1 MTRPTNKNPGLNAS
15 RRDLLKLMGVASALP
30 LLGACSSLGGTANK
44 NLSAR
49 VVVVGGGFGGATA
62 AKYLKRSAPD
72 LQVTLIE
79 PNKVFYTCPFSNLVL
94 AGMRTMDSI
103 GHNYDELRELG
114 VQVIHTTAEDVDPVA
129 KVVSLGD
136 GGKVR
141 YEKLLLSPGIDI
153 RWDALEG
160 YDQAAAEKV
169 PHAWK
174 AGDQTRLLRR
184 QIEAMD
190 DGGVFVLSAP
200 ANPFRCPP
208 GPYERASL
216 VAHYLSQHKPRSK
229 VLILDAKDNFSKQ
242 GLFMQGWKDVHG
254 DRIEW
259 VGLSG
264 DGKVVRVDADK
275 REVATEFGTIH
286 KASVLNVVP
295 PQKAGYIADRAGVT
309 NESGWVPVNPVTFES
324 TQVKDVYVVGDA
336 TIAAPMPK
344 SGFAANA
351 QGKVAAAAIIASL
364 DGQPPLEPSWANTCY
379 SLISP
384 EYGISVAAVYRIQE
398 GNIKET
404 SGGVSASDASATVRQ
419 LEADYAVGWYR
430 AIAQDTWGT
439 RRG

>member
-1 MTRPTNKNPGLNAS
+1 MTKSNIKNQGLNSS
-15 RRDLLKLMGVASALP
+15 RRDLLKLMGAASALP
-30 LLGACSSLGGTANK
+30 LLGACSSLGGPASK
-44 NLSAR
+44 DLSAR

-62 AKYLKRSAPD
+62 AKYLKRNAPD
-72 LQVTLIE
+72 LDITLVE

-103 GHNYDELRELG
+103 SHNYNELRELG
-114 VQVIHTTAEDVDPVA
+114 VRVVHTTAQDVDPVSRT
-129 KVVSLGD
+129 VSLGD
-136 GGKVR
+136 GSSIR

-153 RWDALEG
+153 RWNAIEG
-160 YDQAAAEKV
+160 YDQAAAEQA

-190 DGGVFVLSAP
+190 DGGVFVLTAP

-264 DGKVVRVDADK
+264 DGKVVRVDAGK
-275 REVATEFGTIH
+275 REVETEFGTIH

-295 PQKAGYIADRAGVT
+295 PQKAGFIADRAGVT
-309 NESGWVPVNPVTFES
+309 NESGWVPVDPVTFES
-324 TQVKDVYVVGDA
+324 TQVKDIYVVGDA

-351 QGKVAAAAIIASL
+351 QGKVAAAAIIAAL
-364 DGQPPLEPSWANTCY
+364 EGQRPLEPSWANTCY
-379 SLISP
+379 SLINP

-398 GNIKET
+398 GLIHES
-404 SGGVSASDASATVRQ
+404 SGGVSPSDANATFRK
-419 LEADYAVGWYR
+419 LEADYASGWYS
-430 AIAQDTWGT
+430 AITQDTWGT
-439 RRG
+439 RR